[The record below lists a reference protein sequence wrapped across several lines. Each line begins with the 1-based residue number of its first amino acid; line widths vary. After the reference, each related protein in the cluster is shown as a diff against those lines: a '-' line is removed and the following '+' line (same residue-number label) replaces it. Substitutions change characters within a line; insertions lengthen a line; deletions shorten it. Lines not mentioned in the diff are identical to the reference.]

1 MAKIRA
7 FVAKK
12 NSCIR
17 GKKHSYIR
25 GKNCFM
31 KKIALFPGTFDPITV
46 GHTNIISRA
55 LPLFDEIVVGIGHNI
70 NKSTLFPIE
79 KRVNWINQIYKNEP
93 KVRADYY
100 EGLTVDFCASIG
112 AQFILRGIRN
122 MADFDYEKN
131 ISQMN
136 RMIFPKAETIFLM
149 CDPEYTPISS
159 SIVRDLIRNGGDAT
173 NFIPKEVE
181 I

>member
-1 MAKIRA
+1 
-7 FVAKK
+7 
-12 NSCIR
+12 
-17 GKKHSYIR
+17 
-25 GKNCFM
+25 M

-46 GHTNIISRA
+46 GHTNIIARA
-55 LPLFDEIVVGIGHNI
+55 LPLFDEIVVGVGHNS
-70 NKSTLFPIE
+70 NKSTLFPLE

-100 EGLTVDFCASIG
+100 EGLTVDFCASLS

-136 RMIFPKAETIFLM
+136 RIIYTKAETIFLM
-149 CDPEYTPISS
+149 CDPEFTPISS
-159 SIVRDLIRNGGDAT
+159 SIVRDLIRNGGDASS
-173 NFIPKEVE
+173 FVPKEVE